1 MWKTEMQKQKNKM
14 EIRKISSSNKWPCPK
29 EFSMMMEII
38 YMLSNVVASR
48 HEWLLSTWNV
58 ASITKEVNS

>member
-38 YMLSNVVASR
+38 YMLSNVVAST
-48 HEWLLSTWNV
+48 HEWLLST
-58 ASITKEVNS
+58 